1 MAPDSRQRYLEYAK
15 AALRRGDRTLARRI
29 AQKIVSDY
37 PDDIEGWLLLGGI
50 SKPKASLAYIINA
63 QKLAPEDPRVKAA
76 MTWAKERLSAPWV
89 QSDQANT
96 QKIKREKIL
105 PAYTLPPVVVT
116 ETHRPVWLWTFVI
129 LILLAG
135 FFFSMECIP
144 FQFVQAVEKA
154 GPLPGETFAKP
165 SLTPTAT
172 NTPTITPTST
182 PTPTPTNTATPTPT
196 NTPTSTPTRTATPTS
211 TSTRKPTATY
221 IPTKASQNEIPS
233 NVGSDERWIDIDLSE
248 QRLYAYEGD
257 QMIASFLVST
267 GTWQHPTP
275 VGQFH
280 VWIKMRYCDMSGP
293 GYYLP
298 DVPYT
303 MYFYGD
309 YGIHGTYW
317 HNNFGTPM
325 SHGCVNMVT
334 EQAGWL
340 YNWSH
345 VGILVNIHE

>member
-1 MAPDSRQRYLEYAK
+1 MATDSHRRYLEQAK

-29 AQKIVSDY
+29 AQKIVADY
-37 PDDIEGWLLLGGI
+37 PDIVEGWLLLGGI
-50 SKPKASLAYIINA
+50 SKPKASLAYIIKA
-63 QKLAPEDPRVKAA
+63 HELAPDDPRVQSA
-76 MTWAKERLSAPWV
+76 MVWAKERLSAQWIP
-89 QSDQANT
+89 SDQAET
-96 QKIKREKIL
+96 QKIHPPKPISRL
-105 PAYTLPPVVVT
+105 TLPPIPVT
-116 ETHRPVWLWTFVI
+116 ETHRTVWLWTFVI
-129 LILLAG
+129 LFLLTA
-135 FFFSMECIP
+135 FFFSMEVIP
-144 FQFVQAVEKA
+144 FQFVQAVEKS
-154 GPLPGETFAKP
+154 GPLAGDRFPKP

-172 NTPTITPTST
+172 NTPTITPT
-182 PTPTPTNTATPTPT
+182 PTATATPTNTPTATPT
-196 NTPTSTPTRTATPTS
+196 NTPTSTPTRTATPTFTP
-211 TSTRKPTATY
+211 TSTATRV
-221 IPTKASQNEIPS
+221 PTKATQNQIPS
-233 NVGSDERWIDIDLSE
+233 NVGSDEKWIDIDLSE
-248 QRLYAYEGD
+248 QRLYAYVGD

-275 VGQFH
+275 VGQFN

-334 EQAGWL
+334 EEAGWL
-340 YNWSH
+340 YNWSY
-345 VGILVNIHE
+345 VGILVNVHE